1 MVVEANRDASKEC
14 IYKANQAFGSG
25 DIARGKKLLARAQKL
40 DPGFDSEEYL
50 RSKGIPSDGAPS
62 SPNPP
67 NERSYSHDDHYEEP
81 DGLRNRRKRFEN
93 HFSTE
98 SNDSRGAQS
107 SRSDAPE
114 ASRAKSSRSR
124 SRSLPRANN
133 QENRDDGGH
142 HVQRIRHCKDY
153 YEILQVSRDVTEVVL
168 KKKYRELALKLHP
181 DKCQAPGATEAFK
194 ALGNAYSVLSD
205 PQKRASYDT
214 RGTEEVSHRRTRG
227 FYDYDVNR
235 GFETEMTPEEIFE
248 MFFGGGFPAGG
259 VYRRRAHFHRA
270 EEVHEDRGLFSS
282 LLQLAPLFVL
292 LFGAMFVQFLAGE
305 PAFSLRAEGGYTV
318 QRFTKDLRV
327 PYYVKSDFLARY
339 GDRIYQ
345 VDVNVEEEYISKLR
359 LNCYKEKNHRETA
372 IWRAKMSGDGN
383 LYTQAQRMELPNCRR
398 LEEIYR

>member
-14 IYKANQAFGSG
+14 VHKADQAIGAG
-25 DIARGKKLLARAQKL
+25 ELGRAKKLLARAQRL
-40 DPGFDSEEYL
+40 DPSFNCDQYL
-50 RSKGIPSDGAPS
+50 KSKGIPSDSAPS

-81 DGLRNRRKRFEN
+81 DGLRSRRKRFEN

-98 SNDSRGAQS
+98 SNDSKGGQS

-114 ASRAKSSRSR
+114 ASKRSR
-124 SRSLPRANN
+124 SRSKSVPRNTQRN
-133 QENRDDGGH
+133 EDDGDF
-142 HVQRIRHCKDY
+142 HVQRIRHSKDY
-153 YEILQVSRDVTEVVL
+153 YEILQVSRDCTEVVL

-181 DKCQAPGATEAFK
+181 DKCQSPGATEAFK

-205 PQKRASYDT
+205 PQKRESYDR
-214 RGTEEVSHRRTRG
+214 RGTEEVTHRRTRG

-270 EEVHEDRGLFSS
+270 EEVHEDRSLFSS

-292 LFGAMFVQFLAGE
+292 LFGAMFVQLLAGE

-327 PYYVKSDFLARY
+327 PYYVKPDFMSKY

-359 LNCYKEKNHRETA
+359 LNCYREKNQRETA
-372 IWRAKMSGDGN
+372 IWRAKMAGDGN
-383 LYTQAQRMELPNCRR
+383 LYAQAQRMELPNCRR